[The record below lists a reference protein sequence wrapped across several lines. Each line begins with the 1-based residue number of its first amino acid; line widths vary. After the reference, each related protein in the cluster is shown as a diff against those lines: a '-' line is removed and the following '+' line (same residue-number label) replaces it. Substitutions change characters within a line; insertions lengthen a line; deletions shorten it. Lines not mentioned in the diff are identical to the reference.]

1 MKSNRPIGIKILAI
15 LAIAG
20 GTIVALAGLV
30 NLRVGITLLEN
41 LRQQN
46 LPPSPT
52 DHILLTAGGLNV
64 IVGMINLLFGLGFL
78 SLKPWAW
85 LLGVIMQIAN
95 IAIIIISLFAGRL
108 PWLLSLLLLIIYGA
122 ILSYFFQPRVRQAF
136 NQA

>member
-15 LAIAG
+15 LAIASG
-20 GTIVALAGLV
+20 AIAALAGLV
-30 NLRVGITLLEN
+30 NLGFGITLLEN

>member
-15 LAIAG
+15 LAIASG
-20 GTIVALAGLV
+20 AIAALAGLV
-30 NLRVGITLLEN
+30 NLGFGITLLEN

-85 LLGVIMQIAN
+85 LLGVIMQIA
-95 IAIIIISLFAGRL
+95 IETIMGGTFS
-108 PWLLSLLLLIIYGA
+108 
-122 ILSYFFQPRVRQAF
+122 
-136 NQA
+136 

>member
-1 MKSNRPIGIKILAI
+1 MGCS
-15 LAIAG
+15 
-20 GTIVALAGLV
+20 LAGLV
-30 NLRVGITLLEN
+30 NLGFGITLLEN